1 MTISLAKVLSNRLGC
16 RARTVTPRPADPLL
30 LNTALSPAVSLSE
43 LGNFESDNLF
53 LTVFLEPRIA
63 YLWILTAAMP
73 DRTEPTSVVIP
84 VTLPS
89 SRIRMMLQFLS
100 ALAR

>member
-16 RARTVTPRPADPLL
+16 RARTVTPRPADRS

-53 LTVFLEPRIA
+53 PTVFLEPRIA

-84 VTLPS
+84 LTLPS

>member
-16 RARTVTPRPADPLL
+16 RARTVTPRPADRL

-53 LTVFLEPRIA
+53 PTVFLEPRIA

-84 VTLPS
+84 LTLPS